1 MKLKVDIIKE
11 LPRFAVNIS
20 FECGNGELLALV
32 GPSGSGKTTLM
43 RIIAGLDRAD
53 AGRITFN
60 GDTWLDTARQISLPP
75 QGRSL
80 GYVFQE
86 YALFPHL
93 TVLNNVAFATGDRVK
108 VAELLKLLEV
118 WHLKDRKPGKLSGGE
133 RQRVALAQALARN
146 PQVLLLDEP
155 FSALDAISRQK
166 LRRELQKIKQEFNL
180 PIIHI
185 THDLEEAEYLADAML
200 AMVDGRIEPNWLA
213 ARVVPGGGPESPPDR
228 PEEKSIDFRTRL
240 NLKKTSDG
248 KHERPN

>member
-43 RIIAGLDRAD
+43 RIIAGLDQAD
-53 AGRITFN
+53 GGRITFN
-60 GDTWLDTARQISLPP
+60 GDTWLDTAQQISLPT
-75 QGRSL
+75 QSRSL

-86 YALFPHL
+86 YTLFPHL
-93 TVLNNVAFATGDRVK
+93 TVLNNVAFATRDRAK
-108 VAELLKLLEV
+108 VTELLKMLEV
-118 WHLKDRKPGKLSGGE
+118 WHLQDRKPGKLSGGE

-155 FSALDAISRQK
+155 FSALDAVSRRK

-185 THDLEEAEYLADAML
+185 THDLEEAEYLADTML
-200 AMVDGRIEPNWLA
+200 AIVDGRVAETWLP
-213 ARVVPGGGPESPPDR
+213 ARPLPRSKPQDPPDR
-228 PEEKSIDFRTRL
+228 PDEKVIDFRPRL

-248 KHERPN
+248 